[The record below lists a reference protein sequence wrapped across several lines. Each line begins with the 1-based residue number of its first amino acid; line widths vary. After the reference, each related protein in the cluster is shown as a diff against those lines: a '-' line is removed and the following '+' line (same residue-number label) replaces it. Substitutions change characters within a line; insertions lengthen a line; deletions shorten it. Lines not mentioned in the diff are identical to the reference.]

1 VLCLTVVILSF
12 ICIYIYIYMC
22 VCVCVCVLFHFLFE
36 KEDKVFNVPVS
47 KTVNE
52 SAVYVVPCYVSLVGD
67 YGLSQQPRFVS

>member
-1 VLCLTVVILSF
+1 MLCLTVVILSF
-12 ICIYIYIYMC
+12 ICIYIYIYM
-22 VCVCVCVLFHFLFE
+22 CVCVCVLFHFLFE